1 MGAALLALD
10 RVNTLGQAVPLL
22 VLASASWALPT
33 VNAFPLF
40 VEGVSRDRRGT
51 LTAAFLLC
59 AALGGALG
67 DPMNGRLFDLFGSY
81 RALFVMMAAYT
92 SLAFAAVLAVPPGAG
107 EAASGEKAVKTSKT
121 GARQGNPLPSP
132 PV

>member
-40 VEGVSRDRRGT
+40 VEGVPRDRRGT

-67 DPMNGRLFDLFGSY
+67 DPMNGRLFDLFGNY
-81 RALFVMMAAYT
+81 RALFVMMAGYT
-92 SLAFAAVLAVPPGAG
+92 ALAFAAVLAVPPGAG
-107 EAASGEKAVKTSKT
+107 EAATGENTVKISKT
-121 GARQGNPLPSP
+121 GVQEGNPLPSP